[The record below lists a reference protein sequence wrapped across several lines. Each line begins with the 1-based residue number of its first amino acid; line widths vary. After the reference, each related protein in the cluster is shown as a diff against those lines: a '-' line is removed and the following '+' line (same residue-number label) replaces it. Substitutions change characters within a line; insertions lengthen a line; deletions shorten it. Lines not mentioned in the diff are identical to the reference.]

1 MQKFCLI
8 NLLIYLS
15 CLIVSSY
22 SFILD
27 PKFHQKVQ
35 IKSTFVFPPPISSG
49 ILSTNI
55 IYVHE
60 NNDIILSNYNKN
72 NKNEEAMVGGDILI
86 ERISS
91 RSRVLDLRV
100 FRGFSMSSSEF
111 VRKQYNEN
119 NILISNDESILQ
131 LTSSYNDNG
140 TDISVIGKS
149 PVQFVAVVN
158 TGNAKELEVNHHVHS
173 RTNGV
178 IASIDAQ
185 IKLNDDNYHKDSNIN
200 DIPITNDYVSLKNL
214 NVHEDFRRRGIASA
228 LVKMV
233 KMYAKE
239 NKINTVMLEV
249 EYSNKNAIR
258 LYQREG
264 FQFMEKMEGIGGTM
278 VYIDQNS

>member
-1 MQKFCLI
+1 MQKLCVI
-8 NLLIYLS
+8 NLIIHLS

-55 IYVHE
+55 YVHE
-60 NNDIILSNYNKN
+60 NNDIILSNNNKN
-72 NKNEEAMVGGDILI
+72 NKNVEVMVGGDILI
-86 ERISS
+86 ERVSS

-111 VRKQYNEN
+111 VRKQYIDN
-119 NILISNDESILQ
+119 NIIISNDESILQ

-158 TGNAKELEVNHHVHS
+158 TGNAKELEVNHRVHS

-185 IKLNDDNYHKDSNIN
+185 IKVNDDNYHKDSNIN
-200 DIPITNDYVSLKNL
+200 VIPITNDYVSLKNL